1 MELKKL
7 SENTDYL
14 CNSSERARI
23 FSTSQNSRARPRIFY
38 ARRVSFFSTAHKC
51 RERVG
56 VPFETFVQLMQ
67 VHPPFLHSL
76 ATEQRWEEHRCK
88 LVSTAHHH
96 HLQLRVLIKE
106 SQSYRSAAFISL
118 HHCCLFNFKDSC
130 RNRSSRAQR
139 SHTCTIHHHCLL
151 LLKRYGVQPDNF
163 HRLWRQHHV
172 SLMKALVAAN
182 ALAAGTATAKLQ
194 SLMNL

>member
-1 MELKKL
+1 MELKNL
-7 SENTDYL
+7 AENTDYL

-106 SQSYRSAAFISL
+106 SQSYRSAAFMSL
-118 HHCCLFNFKDSC
+118 HHCCLFNFKECC
-130 RNRSSRAQR
+130 RNRSSRAQQ
-139 SHTCTIHHHCLL
+139 SHT
-151 LLKRYGVQPDNF
+151 
-163 HRLWRQHHV
+163 
-172 SLMKALVAAN
+172 
-182 ALAAGTATAKLQ
+182 
-194 SLMNL
+194 